1 MASTYTYEQTITNKY
16 LNKTKIVK
24 AKTAYELDLKV
35 KDQLAIWAKQ
45 EAAQREKDAKI
56 QLENAMKGEVASS
69 NQDIATKL
77 EEYHNILSN
86 ALKRKY
92 TIDWDGKKK
101 IFEYPDF
108 SYREFMYDVNPP
120 IERSLEWFFAFLR
133 VPQKNFLEKI
143 FKGRVQRRIEKEK
156 EASKEYN
163 KWRESY
169 NIELEKYNE
178 QKHKAEIE
186 YEKEKAEALEKY
198 NSQREQAE
206 KETDTYN
213 EEVDKLH
220 NDYNCGEP
228 NAVSQIIGDALS
240 ASAYPD
246 NFVRDCRVEYTNND
260 KIAIVTVILPNA
272 SSILSVKEY
281 KYVASTRSIKQID
294 FKQKEFDGLYNSII
308 KQIALRTLYETFSY
322 DNGTNIQT
330 VVFNG
335 WIDGTNKA
343 TGQDFKACILSVQMS
358 REEFESI
365 NFSQVDAA
373 ACIKNLKGICAGNLA
388 ELVPVKPIMELDTE
402 DSRFVASKDILERLD
417 SGDNLATMD
426 WEDFEHLVRELFSK
440 YFSDEG
446 QNVQVTQS
454 SRDGGVDAVAFDPD
468 PIKGGK
474 FVIQAKRYNRVVP
487 VSAVRDLY
495 GTMINEG
502 AAKGILVTT
511 SYFGSDSR
519 NFVKDKPITLIDGNN
534 LIHMC
539 SQYGYDV
546 HIKLQS

>member
-1 MASTYTYEQTITNKY
+1 M
-16 LNKTKIVK
+16 
-24 AKTAYELDLKV
+24 
-35 KDQLAIWAKQ
+35 
-45 EAAQREKDAKI
+45 
-56 QLENAMKGEVASS
+56 
-69 NQDIATKL
+69 
-77 EEYHNILSN
+77 
-86 ALKRKY
+86 
-92 TIDWDGKKK
+92 
-101 IFEYPDF
+101 
-108 SYREFMYDVNPP
+108 
-120 IERSLEWFFAFLR
+120 
-133 VPQKNFLEKI
+133 
-143 FKGRVQRRIEKEK
+143 
-156 EASKEYN
+156 
-163 KWRESY
+163 
-169 NIELEKYNE
+169 
-178 QKHKAEIE
+178 
-186 YEKEKAEALEKY
+186 
-198 NSQREQAE
+198 
-206 KETDTYN
+206 
-213 EEVDKLH
+213 
-220 NDYNCGEP
+220 
-228 NAVSQIIGDALS
+228 
-240 ASAYPD
+240 
-246 NFVRDCRVEYTNND
+246 
-260 KIAIVTVILPNA
+260 
-272 SSILSVKEY
+272 
-281 KYVASTRSIKQID
+281 
-294 FKQKEFDGLYNSII
+294 YNSII